1 MIQSIQNPRIKN
13 LVVYNQ
19 AKKVIAKT
27 TVFYNHDYLL
37 GNNIEVSKQFQ
48 ESLKVSK
55 EDKIAVLEAFK
66 RGLLA
71 QKDYLEANGMDIKY
85 IRIGLGHNGL
95 LDIIKEDKMPVI
107 KNYLLPNYR
116 FDGYMGDANN
126 YCDGQVQIYKK

>member
-1 MIQSIQNPRIKN
+1 MLQSIQNPRIKN

-37 GNNIEVSKQFQ
+37 GNNIEVCKQFQ
-48 ESLKVSK
+48 ESIKVRK

-71 QKDYLEANGMDIKY
+71 HKDYIE
-85 IRIGLGHNGL
+85 
-95 LDIIKEDKMPVI
+95 
-107 KNYLLPNYR
+107 
-116 FDGYMGDANN
+116 
-126 YCDGQVQIYKK
+126 